1 MTYTGV
7 ETALPGG
14 QVQKQYSYSPLGALV
29 NIIFNSLGQIV
40 QATVAGTS
48 GGTGA
53 SSTSSTAGAGAS
65 TSALAAKA
73 TTSAGT

>member
-14 QVQKQYSYSPLGALV
+14 QVQKQYEYSPLNALV

-40 QATVAGTS
+40 QATVAGTGT
-48 GGTGA
+48 GGSSGA
-53 SSTSSTAGAGAS
+53 SSTSAA
-65 TSALAAKA
+65 AAKA